1 MKSLVTGGAGFIG
14 SHTVKRLL
22 ELGHNVVVLDN
33 FKRGNKLDK
42 AILES
47 IELIEGDVRDI
58 DIVAK
63 TAHKCDLIFHF
74 AAVLGV
80 DIVADTPVETMETE
94 VLGSRNIVK
103 AAISNGTEKI
113 IYASTSGVYGKAA
126 IERAVEEEFHV
137 SPSSSYSIAKRYNEI
152 YLASLFQEKGL
163 QSCSLRLFNVY
174 GPKQDNRMV
183 IPRFFNHA
191 MKGEPLPIFGNGM
204 QTRDFTFI
212 DDVVESMVKVA
223 DIVNGCEIINISN
236 NAESTIKDL
245 AQIIIEITGSKSE
258 IIFIDAPKTR
268 YDFEV
273 QRRFGSAD
281 KLKSLVGFYPH
292 TELREGL
299 IKVWDNYKTHS

>member
-1 MKSLVTGGAGFIG
+1 MRSLVTGGAGFIG

-58 DIVAK
+58 DIVMK

-103 AAISNGTEKI
+103 AAINNGAEKI
-113 IYASTSGVYGKAA
+113 IYTSTSGVYGKAA

-152 YLASLFQEKGL
+152 YFASLFQEKGL

-191 MKGEPLPIFGNGM
+191 MKGEPLPIFGNGR

-212 DDVVESMVKVA
+212 DDVIESIVKVA
-223 DIVNGCEIINISN
+223 DIVKGCEIINVSN
-236 NAESTIKDL
+236 NKESTIMDL
-245 AQIIIEITGSKSE
+245 ARIIIEITGSKSE
-258 IIFIDAPKTR
+258 IVFIDAPKTR

-273 QRRFGSAD
+273 QRRFGSSE
-281 KLKSLVGFYPH
+281 KLKSLIEFYPY
-292 TELREGL
+292 TELKEGL
-299 IKVWDNYKTHS
+299 IKTWEFHKMHS